1 MVLGTS
7 KLLFRAIPKVYKLFS
22 FSFFFMCSSLCRLY
36 DGYIGEYVMYGESYQ
51 SGGLPPVSVGDE
63 IDVRIEAVGEK
74 GDGIARKRGFVLFIP
89 KTRAGDE
96 VRIRITKV
104 LQKVGFAEVIG
115 KSQGN
120 PETSS
125 PARTES
131 APLPLPVAE
140 PSPEDSEDF
149 GEELEE
155 DSSVE
160 EVPEA
165 ETEMPEAPDAPEAE
179 EKKKE

>member
-1 MVLGTS
+1 MQIIY
-7 KLLFRAIPKVYKLFS
+7 RIN
-22 FSFFFMCSSLCRLY
+22 
-36 DGYIGEYVMYGESYQ
+36 IGEYVMYGESYQ

-115 KSQGN
+115 KTQGS
-120 PETSS
+120 PETSAPRAEAA
-125 PARTES
+125 PAM
-131 APLPLPVAE
+131 PLPEAE
-140 PSPEDSEDF
+140 PSPH
-149 GEELEE
+149 
-155 DSSVE
+155 
-160 EVPEA
+160 
-165 ETEMPEAPDAPEAE
+165 
-179 EKKKE
+179 